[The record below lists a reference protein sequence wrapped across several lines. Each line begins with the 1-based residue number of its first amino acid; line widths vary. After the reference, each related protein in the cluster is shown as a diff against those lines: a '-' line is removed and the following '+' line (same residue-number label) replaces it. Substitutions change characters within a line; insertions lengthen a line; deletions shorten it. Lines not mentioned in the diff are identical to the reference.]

1 VPAIARAIG
10 TGRARVRDLQ
20 VPSGGGEQV
29 TTRLERTVERRQ
41 IHNPAMRR
49 ASWSAIFGGAF
60 IALAVL
66 LLTGTLGIA
75 IGATV
80 IDPAG
85 DSPGATAFG
94 IGAGLWWLASGIL
107 ALFCGGW
114 AAGRLAGLRR
124 RLEGPLHG
132 AITWALVTVGTV
144 FLAMTV
150 LGAMVSGAMRVVG
163 FGVSTAG
170 QSAGDVIQGAGD
182 VPAVTDRLEQEAP
195 QDLEGVKESATEAA
209 KQVQEAAPEVA
220 QHTADAL
227 AVTAWWSFL
236 YLLIT
241 AIAAVLGGFVGAPR
255 SNAPVAEERVEVAE
269 GRA

>member
-1 VPAIARAIG
+1 
-10 TGRARVRDLQ
+10 
-20 VPSGGGEQV
+20 
-29 TTRLERTVERRQ
+29 
-41 IHNPAMRR
+41 MRR
-49 ASWSAIFGGAF
+49 ASWGAIFGGAF

-75 IGATV
+75 IGATI

-85 DSPGATAFG
+85 DSPGAMAFG

-170 QSAGDVIQGAGD
+170 ESAGAVIEGAGD
-182 VPAVTDRLEQEAP
+182 LPAVTDRVQKEAP
-195 QDLEGVKESATEAA
+195 QDLEGVEETAADAVQQVQQAAPEAAQQATEA
-209 KQVQEAAPEVA
+209 
-220 QHTADAL
+220 L
-227 AVTAWWSFL
+227 SVTAWWSFI

-241 AIAAVLGGFVGAPR
+241 AIAAVLGGFAGAPR
-255 SNAPVAEERVEVAE
+255 TSAPVAEERVETAE
-269 GRA
+269 GGV